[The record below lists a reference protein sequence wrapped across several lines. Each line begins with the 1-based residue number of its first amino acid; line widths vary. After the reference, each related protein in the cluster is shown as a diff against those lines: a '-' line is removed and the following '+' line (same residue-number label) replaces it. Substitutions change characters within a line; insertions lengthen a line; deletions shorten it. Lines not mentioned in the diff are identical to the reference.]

1 MQKLGMPMFLL
12 GVLIAACFASFP
24 VRTAA
29 GEQAPV
35 WSERLGTW
43 GESAGAPFA
52 VGLVLIVA
60 GGLMSRAAARKAR
73 REPQATAA
81 GGAPR
86 VDPRTLLGRMQ
97 TRLAGLTSEAGPKT
111 ATALH
116 AELDTILEEEVP
128 AFLEHRQSMI
138 DALGLGTFAELIGQ
152 FATMERNAGRAW
164 SAITDEAWDEVGP
177 SLERARAGLDGA
189 IATWDAAKR

>member
-24 VRTAA
+24 VRTPQ
-29 GEQAPV
+29 GEKAPI

-52 VGLVLIVA
+52 LGLVLIVA

-73 REPQATAA
+73 REPQAAAA
-81 GGAPR
+81 GGPPR
-86 VDPRTLLGRMQ
+86 VDPRTLLGRIQ

-152 FATMERNAGRAW
+152 FATMERNAARAW
-164 SAITDEAWDEVGP
+164 SAITDEAWDEVAP
-177 SLERARAGLDGA
+177 SLERARTGLDGA
-189 IATWDAAKR
+189 IATWDGAKR